1 LNHEGTKGTK
11 NGKMG
16 FEKIE
21 PELERSATAVV
32 DATYKIHKHFGPGLL
47 ENAYEACLVR
57 ELLKRDLKVERQ
69 VEVPLM
75 YEGEK
80 VEVGF
85 RIDLLVQDCLIVELK
100 ATESLLPIHEAQI
113 ITYLK
118 ITNRRLGLLINFNV
132 PLIKNGIKRVVL

>member
-1 LNHEGTKGTK
+1 
-11 NGKMG
+11 MG